1 MRPTLYLAE
10 LLGVKTKKPANFD
23 VQPAEQSRELW
34 FFPLPASRPV
44 ARSFIHGVLGSTFD
58 CNRKMHREFAYETAL
73 AFILCHRCHN
83 R

>member
-1 MRPTLYLAE
+1 
-10 LLGVKTKKPANFD
+10 
-23 VQPAEQSRELW
+23 LW